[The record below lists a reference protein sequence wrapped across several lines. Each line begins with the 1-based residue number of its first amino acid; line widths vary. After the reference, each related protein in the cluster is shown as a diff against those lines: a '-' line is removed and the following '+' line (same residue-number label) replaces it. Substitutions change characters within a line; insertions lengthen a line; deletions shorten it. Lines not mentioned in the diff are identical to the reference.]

1 MQNVVLILR
10 LAVIIK
16 TVIPRANIATYNYAN
31 LAAVTSE
38 SDCENLQVQNVF
50 DKNNVQ
56 DTEVFTETIFTIN
69 SDSMQ
74 FKNH

>member
-10 LAVIIK
+10 LAMIIYI
-16 TVIPRANIATYNYAN
+16 VIPRANIAAYNYVN

-38 SDCENLQVQNVF
+38 SDCENLQVQNVV

-56 DTEVFTETIFTIN
+56 DTEVFTETILTIN